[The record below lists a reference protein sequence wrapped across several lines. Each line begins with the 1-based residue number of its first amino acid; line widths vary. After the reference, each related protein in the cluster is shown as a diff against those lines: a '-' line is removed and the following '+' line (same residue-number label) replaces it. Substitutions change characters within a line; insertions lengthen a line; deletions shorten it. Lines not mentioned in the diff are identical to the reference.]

1 MTLGWSTPLLQ
12 AGTSL
17 LELMSFCIC
26 RLIPQGAGKMHAVR
40 MEMLE
45 KWMAPLFAGEVQM
58 ISVMNVCW
66 EEDRKNGKYNFS
78 YSSVGE
84 ILH

>member
-1 MTLGWSTPLLQ
+1 MQ

-26 RLIPQGAGKMHAVR
+26 RLIPQDAGKMHAVR

-45 KWMAPLFAGEVQM
+45 NLEWRRWMALSFAGEVQM

-66 EEDRKNGKYNFS
+66 EEDRKNSKCNFS
-78 YSSVGE
+78 YSSLSE

>member
-1 MTLGWSTPLLQ
+1 
-12 AGTSL
+12 
-17 LELMSFCIC
+17 
-26 RLIPQGAGKMHAVR
+26 MHAVR

-78 YSSVGE
+78 YSSLGE